1 MQAVAL
7 VSQQFQLYFLLCSV
21 RKQPKKSFR
30 LRVQNKLLSV
40 IEDKDSFIEVVVVV
54 VVIVLVV
61 VVAVAVAL

>member
-1 MQAVAL
+1 M

-30 LRVQNKLLSV
+30 LRIKNKLLCV
-40 IEDKDSFIEVVVVV
+40 IEDKDSFIEVVVV
-54 VVIVLVV
+54 IVL